1 MPRNVYRALLRLYPR
16 TFRARFGDEML
27 ETAST
32 LERERGFARLRAV
45 RDVVGSAFAVRA
57 ELRSER
63 RAGRAR
69 QGALADLRFAFRSL
83 RKVPGFTF
91 AAVLT
96 LGLGIGAHSVVYAIV
111 DAMLLRPLPFGDR
124 SDRLVT
130 LHSTHPTQA
139 TDWDDSELSYADLL
153 DLRDQTSAFTGVEG
167 VLNRNFSLTTT
178 DEAARVLGASI
189 TPGLFEMLGVAP
201 AMGRLFRAED
211 AAQPGFEPVVM
222 LSHALWT
229 RLYGADPAI
238 VGKHILINAR
248 AVTVAGVMPE
258 GFLFPEQH
266 QLWLPYAADRTTGR
280 ANRSLIGVGLLAPQA
295 TVARAA
301 ADLDRVAATLAT
313 SHPDTNRDWGI
324 HVMTLR
330 EFHVGDGRGLSA
342 MLVAVS
348 LLLLVACANVAGL
361 LIARGVSR
369 ERELITRAALGAGRG
384 RLVRLLLAEAVVVSV
399 VGGILGVGLA
409 MWGLAAIL
417 GSIAEMPAYW
427 TEPRIDLRVL
437 VSTAI
442 VTMVV
447 SMVAG
452 LVPALRLSKV
462 DISSAGSGT
471 RSVVASLGHRRFQRG
486 LVVAQVAVSFVL
498 LVGATLLARSAV
510 ALQHAD
516 PGFSPAQ
523 ILSGRFYIA
532 GDAYDSPDQRA
543 VAVERTVN
551 AVGAVPGV
559 TAVTATQS
567 IPADDGGQTVLLRPE
582 GALAGRMDA
591 LGVTAISTTAG
602 LWDTLGLALR
612 EGRTFTSSEVTDP
625 ASTVVLV
632 NERLAQRFW
641 PGESALDRSVQ
652 TVNARGAVTATLR
665 VIGVTPNLVYEEFGE
680 TTPQAELNV
689 YAPYGRSAGRTMAI
703 LARTSGNPANY
714 SSAMRD
720 AVRSVDP
727 SFATFDV
734 MSMDERRRL
743 TTWSERFLAGTFSGF
758 AIAALLLACLG
769 TYGLVAY
776 AAAQRRREVGV
787 RIAIGATRAD
797 IVTLFMRGGVA
808 LGLLGV
814 SLGVPFSLLAA
825 RGLSQADILFGVS
838 PWEASIW
845 LGVPSALVGAVLLA
859 TLHPALRAGR
869 IDPSEALRD

>member
-1 MPRNVYRALLRLYPR
+1 MPRAIYQALLRLYPR
-16 TFRARFGDEML
+16 QFRARFGEEML
-27 ETAST
+27 ETART
-32 LERERGFARLRAV
+32 LDRERGRARLRAIG
-45 RDVVGSAFAVRA
+45 DVVGSAFAVRA
-57 ELRSER
+57 ELRHER
-63 RAGRAR
+63 RRSRTG
-69 QGALADLRFAFRSL
+69 QGVAADVLFAVRSL

-96 LGLGIGAHSVVYAIV
+96 LGLGIGAHAVVYAIV

-139 TDWDDSELSYADLL
+139 TDWDNSELSYADLL
-153 DLRDQTSAFTGVEG
+153 DLREQTSAFAGVEG
-167 VLNRNFSLTTT
+167 MFARNFSLTTT
-178 DEAARVLGASI
+178 NEAARVLGASI
-189 TPGLFEMLGVAP
+189 TPGLFGMLGVAP
-201 AMGRLFRAED
+201 AMGGHFRLED
-211 AAQPGFEPVVM
+211 AAEPGFERAVI

-238 VGKHILINAR
+238 VGKPILINTR
-248 AVTVAGVMPE
+248 AVTVVGVMPE

-280 ANRSLIGVGLLAPQA
+280 SNRSLIGVGLLAPTT
-295 TVARAA
+295 TVGQAA
-301 ADLDRVAATLAT
+301 ADVDRVAAALAARY
-313 SHPDTNRDWGI
+313 PDTNRDWGV

-330 EFHVGDGRGLSA
+330 EFQVGDGKGLSA
-342 MLVAVS
+342 MLAAVS

-384 RLVRLLLAEAVVVSV
+384 RLVRLLLAESVVVST
-399 VGGILGVGLA
+399 VGGIVGTGLA

-417 GSIAEMPAYW
+417 GSVAELPPYW
-427 TEPRIDLRVL
+427 TEPRIDMRVL
-437 VSTAI
+437 FTTAI

-447 SMVAG
+447 ALVAG

-462 DISSAGSGT
+462 DLSSAGSGT

-486 LVVAQVAVSFVL
+486 LVVAQVALSLVL

-516 PGFSPAQ
+516 PGFDPAH

-543 VAVERTVN
+543 TAVDRIAA
-551 AVGAVPGV
+551 AVGSLPGV
-559 TAVTATQS
+559 TAAAATMS
-567 IPADDGGQTVLLRPE
+567 IPADDGGQTVLLKPE
-582 GALAGRMDA
+582 GNAAGSSDTI
-591 LGVTAISTTAG
+591 GVTAISTTAG
-602 LWDTLGLALR
+602 LWDTLGLSLR
-612 EGRTFTSSEVTDP
+612 EGRTFTSAEVIDP
-625 ASTVVLV
+625 SSSVALV

-641 PGESALDRSVQ
+641 PGASALDRPLQ
-652 TVNARGAVTATLR
+652 MVNARGDVTTTLR

-689 YAPYGRSAGRTMAI
+689 YVPYGRSGGRTLAI
-703 LARTSGNPANY
+703 LARTSGDPASY
-714 SSAMRD
+714 SSVMRE
-720 AVRSVDP
+720 AVRSVDA

-734 MSMDERRRL
+734 LSMADRRRL
-743 TTWSERFLAGTFSGF
+743 TTWSERFLAGTFTGF
-758 AIAALLLACLG
+758 AVAALLLACMG

-787 RIAIGATRAD
+787 RVAIGATRAD
-797 IVTLFMRGGVA
+797 IVRLFMRGGAA
-808 LGLLGV
+808 LGVLGV
-814 SLGVPFSLLAA
+814 VLGVPFGLLAA
-825 RGLSQADILFGVS
+825 RGLAEADMLFGVT
-838 PWEASIW
+838 PWDASVW
-845 LGVPSALVGAVLLA
+845 FGVPVALTLAVVLA

-869 IDPSEALRD
+869 VDPSDALRD